1 MEKKED
7 KIAYLRLL
15 ISAYLGVE
23 LMDEYALKAY
33 LLLDLNTYIEEY
45 NISNKLNI
53 NIDEFK
59 LELTEQEDIAKL
71 QDAYLILNQLNKDM
85 DLRIMIKRRIT
96 ELKKNRR

>member
-7 KIAYLRLL
+7 QIAYLRLL

-23 LMDEYALKAY
+23 LMEEYALKAY

-59 LELTEQEDIAKL
+59 LELNE
-71 QDAYLILNQLNKDM
+71 
-85 DLRIMIKRRIT
+85 
-96 ELKKNRR
+96 